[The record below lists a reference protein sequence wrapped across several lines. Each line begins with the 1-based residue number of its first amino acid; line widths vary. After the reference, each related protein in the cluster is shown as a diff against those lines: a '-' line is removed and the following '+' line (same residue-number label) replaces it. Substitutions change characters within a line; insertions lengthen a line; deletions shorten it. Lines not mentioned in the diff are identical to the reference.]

1 MRKVAFFLTCSALM
15 ACSLPLW
22 AQDPKV
28 DSELKSALEPG
39 LRGPADSGASAPA
52 PGQLN
57 SPLLAQK
64 LHDTAYELANSE
76 GAGAAEIAQAIALLK
91 AAMALD
97 SGAGY
102 VRPTL
107 IELACRDSRN
117 DHSEL
122 VRGLLLEYVDQS
134 ADLEVVRK
142 AVVYL
147 LERHNSREEREKAL
161 EELLMTVGNKN
172 AVVGS
177 ELITYLGMLMAE
189 KPDLPGAG
197 FYLSQ
202 AYKGNKYNRKAF
214 EKLAELFPDKLGP
227 EYYLEHFRLVL
238 RKDPSSI
245 DAALA
250 LGRYAERLELYD
262 IAANAYQY
270 AADLFNYV
278 YPSEPLPA
286 AIYIPWAMSSY
297 NTKSGQAKCME
308 IADVVRRGGR
318 FSLPLEALAG
328 KAAAKLGDGERAT
341 QILQAAEEKARQI
354 LMAGGGANGSGAA
367 VDGGPQEVTAKH
379 FAWFYCFVLP
389 NPQNALDWAN
399 KAYAMEPNT
408 PSAASILAYALMM
421 NKQPEQYAKA
431 LIEKN
436 EPSQIS
442 ELVLAQIQIAQGDK
456 GSAKDTLIS
465 AIARDP
471 GSLEAERARVV
482 LTEQGGEYIPPVDPD
497 VLLNMLAQA
506 FGKAFVPAFTPP
518 EQILS
523 IQFNMRGNK
532 FPYGSE
538 FGASIAII
546 NNSSEPLIVSDDG
559 LFRGNIRVD
568 ADVSG
573 DLAIKIPQLVSREV
587 RSRYLISPGESIL
600 IPVKLFTGKLRRI
613 LQTYPQASLDIEF
626 TLYIDPVVAATGQV
640 ANRLAKIEPIKLLVK
655 RPGIEL
661 TSKYLRNRF
670 NLLSEGQESQKIK
683 TAELFIGLLM
693 EEYALS
699 NRKPPYQL
707 MYADWMPTMFNNA
720 LVHESGLL
728 RNPDDG
734 QWVVKVHTMAD
745 MLYLP
750 MDREVAAAVAENL
763 NNSNWPV
770 RMMAIYLLARTQKG
784 KFDKVLEWSAT
795 YDPDKYV
802 RAMAVALGAAGSKSQ
817 GSENP
822 SPPAEPV
829 KPPPVKEK

>member
-1 MRKVAFFLTCSALM
+1 MRKVVFFLMFSPFVV
-15 ACSLPLW
+15 CSLSLW

-28 DSELKSALEPG
+28 DGELKSTLEPG
-39 LRGPADSGASAPA
+39 LSGPIDSGGAAPEQ
-52 PGQLN
+52 GRLY
-57 SPLLAQK
+57 SPSVAQK
-64 LHDTAYELANSE
+64 LHDAAYELANLE
-76 GAGAAEIAQAIALLK
+76 GAGAAEIEQAIVLLK
-91 AAMALD
+91 AAMELD
-97 SGAGY
+97 SGADY

-107 IELACRDSRN
+107 IEQACRDSRN

-122 VRGLLLEYVDQS
+122 VRGLLPDYVDQS
-134 ADLEVVRK
+134 ADVGVVRK
-142 AVVYL
+142 AVTYL
-147 LERHNSREEREKAL
+147 LERQNSREGREKAL
-161 EELLMTVGNKN
+161 EELLMTAGNKN
-172 AVVGS
+172 TVVGS
-177 ELITYLGMLMAE
+177 ELIAQLGMLMAE
-189 KPDLPGAG
+189 KPDLAAAG
-197 FYLSQ
+197 FYLTQ
-202 AYKGNKYNRKAF
+202 AYKGNKYNRRAF
-214 EKLAELFPDKLGP
+214 EKLAELFTDKLGP
-227 EYYLEHFRLVL
+227 EYYLEHLRLVL
-238 RKDPSSI
+238 REDPSSI

-262 IAANAYQY
+262 TAANAYQY
-270 AADLFNYV
+270 AADLFNYL

-297 NTKSGQAKCME
+297 NTKSSQAKCLE
-308 IADVVRRGGR
+308 IAGMVRQSGR

-341 QILQAAEEKARQI
+341 QILQAAEEKARQL
-354 LMAGGGANGSGAA
+354 LMVVRGANGSGAA
-367 VDGGPQEVTAKH
+367 VNGGPQEVTAKH
-379 FAWFYCFVLP
+379 FAWFYCFALP
-389 NPQNALDWAN
+389 NPQKVFDWAN

-421 NKQPEQYAKA
+421 NEQPEQYAKA

-442 ELVLAQIQIAQGDK
+442 ELVLAQIQIAHGDK
-456 GSAKDTLIS
+456 DAAKDTLKS

-471 GSLEAERARVV
+471 GSFEAERAKVV
-482 LTEQGGEYIPPVDPD
+482 LTEQGGEYIPPVDAD
-497 VLLNMLAQA
+497 VLLNMLEQA
-506 FGKAFVPAFTPP
+506 FGKSFVPQFTPP
-518 EQILS
+518 EQIFS

-538 FGASIAII
+538 FGALVAVI

-559 LFRGNIRVD
+559 LFAGNIRVD

-573 DLAIKIPQLVSREV
+573 DLAMKIPGLVSKEV
-587 RSRYLISPGESIL
+587 RSHYLISPGGNVL
-600 IPVKLFTGKLRRI
+600 IPVKLVTGKLRRI

-626 TLYIDPVVAATGQV
+626 TLYIDPVVAAPGQV

-670 NLLSEGQESQKIK
+670 NLISEGQEGQKIK

-693 EEYALS
+693 EEYAMS
-699 NRKPPYQL
+699 NRKPPYEL
-707 MYADWMPTMFNNA
+707 MYADWMPTMFKNS

-728 RNPDDG
+728 RNPGDG
-734 QWVVKVHTMAD
+734 EWVVKVHTMAD

-750 MDREVAAAVAENL
+750 MDREIAAAVAENL

-795 YDPDKYV
+795 YDPDKHV
-802 RAMAVALGAAGSKSQ
+802 RAMAVALGAAGPKSP
-817 GSENP
+817 GPENP
-822 SPPAEPV
+822 STPAESV
-829 KPPPVKEK
+829 KPPRVKEK